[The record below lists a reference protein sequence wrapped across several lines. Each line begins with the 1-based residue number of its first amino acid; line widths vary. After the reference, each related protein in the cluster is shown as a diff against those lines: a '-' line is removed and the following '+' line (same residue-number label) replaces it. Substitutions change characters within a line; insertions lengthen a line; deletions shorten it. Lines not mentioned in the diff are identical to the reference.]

1 MKKTHSM
8 TEMEYINVISLLFI
22 GTIGMARG
30 SFFIFASEIQVD
42 KSPLYSS
49 INEIIPL
56 SIWGIPFFIGGL
68 CLAIAAM
75 ALPYRNINKV
85 YSITLILGGII
96 CSVFFFVIT
105 LAGIS
110 DSLNWMSPLIYF
122 LTTLTCGGYAYF
134 GVLHYA
140 KQ

>member
-1 MKKTHSM
+1 M

-30 SFFIFASEIQVD
+30 SFFIFASETQVD

-75 ALPYRNINKV
+75 ALPL
-85 YSITLILGGII
+85 SLIHI
-96 CSVFFFVIT
+96 
-105 LAGIS
+105 
-110 DSLNWMSPLIYF
+110 
-122 LTTLTCGGYAYF
+122 
-134 GVLHYA
+134 
-140 KQ
+140 

>member
-1 MKKTHSM
+1 MKKIHRM

-30 SFFIFASEIQVD
+30 SFFIFASETQVD

-56 SIWGIPFFIGGL
+56 SIWGISFFIGGL

>member
-1 MKKTHSM
+1 MKKIHRM

-30 SFFIFASEIQVD
+30 SFFIFASETQVD

-49 INEIIPL
+49 INGIIPL

>member
-1 MKKTHSM
+1 
-8 TEMEYINVISLLFI
+8 
-22 GTIGMARG
+22 MARG
-30 SFFIFASEIQVD
+30 SFFIFASETQVD

-85 YSITLILGGII
+85 YSITLILGGIV

>member
-1 MKKTHSM
+1 MKKIHRM

-30 SFFIFASEIQVD
+30 TFFIFASETQVD

-49 INEIIPL
+49 INGIIPL

>member
-30 SFFIFASEIQVD
+30 SFFIFASETQVD

-96 CSVFFFVIT
+96 CSVFF
-105 LAGIS
+105 L
-110 DSLNWMSPLIYF
+110 SLR
-122 LTTLTCGGYAYF
+122 
-134 GVLHYA
+134 
-140 KQ
+140 

>member
-1 MKKTHSM
+1 M

-30 SFFIFASEIQVD
+30 SFFIFASETQVD

-96 CSVFFFVIT
+96 CSVFF
-105 LAGIS
+105 L
-110 DSLNWMSPLIYF
+110 SLR
-122 LTTLTCGGYAYF
+122 
-134 GVLHYA
+134 
-140 KQ
+140 